1 MDKEAINELAK
12 QFGVA
17 IDWSQENIMPQIND
31 LINRY
36 AQYRITVDTIWC
48 VVCAVIIIATIVVV
62 AVILWRNRGYNDAEF
77 ICFVMMIASL
87 IIGTLGIALGA
98 CIEAV
103 VGWKCCPEVMI
114 LKNIND

>member
-17 IDWSQENIMPQIND
+17 IDWAQKNITPQIND

-36 AQYRITVDTIWC
+36 AEYRITVDTIWC
-48 VVCAVIIIATIVVV
+48 VASAVLITTIIIITAVKLWLDREYNMLDDVVLTLFMAGIFVIPLAIV
-62 AVILWRNRGYNDAEF
+62 
-77 ICFVMMIASL
+77 
-87 IIGTLGIALGA
+87 LGA
-98 CIEAV
+98 GIEAI

-114 LKNIND
+114 LQSIND